1 MKFSRCFVTKAGD
14 LVLVQL
20 AFVRLGAVICRRGE
34 ERERG
39 GSTMQTQLIFNS
51 IVLKMRFSQNEILER
66 GEVKWTHCIIS
77 QTSVTLVAGSR
88 YCHATAA
95 GYTLHQYIVKGSSNV
110 AFLFNFS

>member
-1 MKFSRCFVTKAGD
+1 M
-14 LVLVQL
+14 VQL

-51 IVLKMRFSQNEILER
+51 IVLKMRFGQNEILER
-66 GEVKWTHCIIS
+66 GEVKWAHCIIS

-88 YCHATAA
+88 YHPTSVTVAKYH
-95 GYTLHQYIVKGSSNV
+95 GFGSYSKKQRQLQ
-110 AFLFNFS
+110 FCEIPILLKICSQLSDY

>member
-1 MKFSRCFVTKAGD
+1 MKFSRYFVTKAGD
-14 LVLVQL
+14 LVLVNWHL
-20 AFVRLGAVICRRGE
+20 SDWGPSSAEE

-77 QTSVTLVAGSR
+77 QASVTLVAGSK
-88 YCHATAA
+88 YPPTSVTVAKNH
-95 GYTLHQYIVKGSSNV
+95 GFGSN
-110 AFLFNFS
+110 

>member
-1 MKFSRCFVTKAGD
+1 M
-14 LVLVQL
+14 VQL

-51 IVLKMRFSQNEILER
+51 IVLKMRFGQNEILER
-66 GEVKWTHCIIS
+66 GEVKWAHCIIS

-88 YCHATAA
+88 YLRTLPLLLVIL
-95 GYTLHQYIVKGSSNV
+95 YSLHQHIVKGSRNV
-110 AFLFNFS
+110 AFLLIFW